1 MMKRLT
7 LLLVIICSV
16 ASLAAQNVTMQTF
29 TFTHR
34 GERAM
39 YLDVYSSSKEEVQPC
54 LVYVFG
60 GAFLAGQRAE
70 ESVVE
75 VYEYFAQRG
84 WKVVAIDYRLGLLPL
99 LEEPNAK
106 RSLLEFRSMLI
117 DAIGMATEDLLEA
130 TAFLVSNAESLG
142 IDPTRIVTLGAS
154 AGAITALQAEWAI
167 CNRQPVAAML
177 PSDFNYAG
185 VISMAGAIC
194 AKGRE
199 LEWAKEPCPMML
211 FHGNADRNVPF
222 GSQSL
227 FGVRL
232 FGSESIAE
240 SLHEIGVPYW
250 FYEAENMDHNLSWRP
265 MYFLRP
271 EIERFAEKM
280 VFGGERLQIHQRVND
295 KSLPEVEHDFG
306 LRDYIEANFA
316 PGKPHGVDAAT
327 Y

>member
-1 MMKRLT
+1 MKRLT
-7 LLLVIICSV
+7 LLLVVVCSAMSLV
-16 ASLAAQNVTMQTF
+16 AQSVTMQTF
-29 TFTHR
+29 TFAHR
-34 GERAM
+34 GEKAL
-39 YLDVYSSSKEEVQPC
+39 YLDVYSSNNKEVQPC
-54 LVYVFG
+54 LVYIFG

-99 LEEPNAK
+99 LEEPNKK

-117 DAIGMATEDLLEA
+117 DALVLATEVMWEA
-130 TAFLVSNAESLG
+130 PPVWVSNAERLG
-142 IDPTRIVTLGAS
+142 IDPSRIVTLGAS

-167 CNRQPVAAML
+167 CNQQPAATLL
-177 PSDFNYAG
+177 PPDFNYAG
-185 VISMAGAIC
+185 VVAMAGAIC

-199 LEWAKEPCPMML
+199 LEWQREPCPVML

-222 GSQSL
+222 GTQSL

-240 SLHEIGVPYW
+240 SLHKRGTPYW

-271 EIERFAEKM
+271 EMERFAETM
-280 VFGGERLQIHQRVND
+280 VFGGQRLQIHQKVND
-295 KSLPEVEHDFG
+295 MTLPEVEHDFG

-316 PGKPHGVDAAT
+316 PGKPHGVEAAT